1 MKIDVLR
8 LKENLADNFEEFLDP
23 CEFDAGTEDI
33 KYKDKIAISTEAR
46 KENNILFTKTHFSA
60 AAEYKCSRCLK
71 KYTGTT
77 EKDFKKEYP
86 LDKTQQFVDITKDI
100 REEVILDYPVKFLC
114 KPDCR
119 GLCPKCGKDLN
130 SGDCG
135 CGFYDS

>member
-1 MKIDVLR
+1 MKIDVIK
-8 LKENLADNFEEFLDP
+8 LKENLADDFEESLEP
-23 CEFDAGTEDI
+23 GGFDAGTEDV
-33 KYKDKIAISTEAR
+33 KYKGNIVISTEAR
-46 KENNILFTKTHFSA
+46 KENNILFTKTRFCA

-71 KYTGTT
+71 EYTRTI

-86 LDKTQQFVDITKDI
+86 LDKAEQFVDITQDI

-130 SGDCG
+130 DGECSC
-135 CGFYDS
+135 